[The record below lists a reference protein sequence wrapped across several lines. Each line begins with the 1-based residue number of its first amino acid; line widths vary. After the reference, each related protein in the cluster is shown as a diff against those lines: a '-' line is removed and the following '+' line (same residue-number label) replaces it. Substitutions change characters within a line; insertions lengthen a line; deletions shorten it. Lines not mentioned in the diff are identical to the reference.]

1 MAAALLVLVGAP
13 AAAVAY
19 LLGAETLLA
28 RLPER
33 RQRAVRPW
41 VWLGPALVLVG
52 VFLVYPTLHTLWLSF
67 RDAGGRQW
75 VGLANYRYA
84 FQDPAAVTAY
94 RNNILWLVIFTSAAT
109 GLGLTIAVLADRVRY
124 ETAVKSIVFLPM
136 ALSFVAAGVIWKFMY
151 AFRPPG
157 APQTGTLNAVL
168 AALLPHFQPR
178 AWLVTPPE
186 NTLFLIAAGIWV
198 WTGFCAVVLSAALK
212 GVPVEFLESARVDGA
227 SDPRIFWQVV
237 LPLIGPTVAV
247 VATTMVVTALKVF
260 DIVYVMTSGSFG
272 TEVIA
277 NRMYKEMFTFQ
288 HFGRAGALAV
298 LLLVATLPFM
308 VAAARRVQAEEGV
321 R

>member
-1 MAAALLVLVGAP
+1 MAAALLVLIGAP

-19 LLGAETLLA
+19 LLGAEWLLA

-33 RQRAVRPW
+33 GRRAVRPW
-41 VWLGPALVLVG
+41 VWTGPALVLVG

-67 RDAGGRQW
+67 RDATGDRW

-94 RNNILWLVIFTSAAT
+94 RNNILWLVLFTAAAT
-109 GLGLTIAVLADRVRY
+109 GLGLAIAVLADRVRY
-124 ETAVKSIVFLPM
+124 ETTVKSIVFLPM

-168 AALLPHFQPR
+168 GVLLPHFQPR
-178 AWLVTPPE
+178 AWLVNPPE
-186 NTLFLIAAGIWV
+186 NTLFLIAAGVWV

-212 GVPVEFLESARVDGA
+212 AVPVEFVEAARVDGA
-227 SDPRIFWQVV
+227 SEPRIFRQVV
-237 LPLIGPTVAV
+237 LPLVGPTVAV

-272 TEVIA
+272 TEVVA
-277 NRMYKEMFTFQ
+277 NRMYKELFTFQ
-288 HFGRAGALAV
+288 HAGRAGALAM
-298 LLLVATLPFM
+298 LLLAATLPFM
-308 VAAARRVQAEEGV
+308 IAAARRLQAGQEPS
-321 R
+321 